1 MTRGNWSSF
10 YNDQGGFSGSSV
22 RHGKC
27 GWSSEVSPRRQ
38 RNREGVARQRAA
50 SFPLFQSREAAKHIS
65 PMVTRHGHDEFRTSR
80 CHTVSSRSIVARYL
94 LRVTMRPCGPLS
106 DGYASRPRRVQNEPG
121 RDCTSLST

>member
-80 CHTVSSRSIVARYL
+80 CHTVSMRQCDSGSNAR
-94 LRVTMRPCGPLS
+94 
-106 DGYASRPRRVQNEPG
+106 PG
-121 RDCTSLST
+121 LYKPINMIGGLWQRTCLTCLTV